1 MIQAGGPTDAI
12 IESLIPLLDE
22 KDIII
27 DGGNAK
33 WTDTIRRE
41 KALKEQGILFVG
53 SGVSGGEEGARFGPS
68 LMPGGS
74 KEAWSEISDI
84 WLAISAKVDPVNG
97 KPITG
102 AEPGQPIV
110 DGEPCAAYIGE
121 NGAGHYV
128 KMVHNGI
135 EYGDMQMICEAFH
148 ILRDVGKLD
157 IREIGKVFKTWNE
170 GLLDSFL
177 IEITADILNQIDPRS
192 QKPFVE
198 VVLDAAGQKGTG
210 KWTSVNAL
218 DMGVP
223 ASTIAE
229 AVFSRCLS
237 SVKEEK
243 NPSVEAI
250 IDGLH
255 SPTLSRLNG

>member
-1 MIQAGGPTDAI
+1 M
-12 IESLIPLLDE
+12 
-22 KDIII
+22 
-27 DGGNAK
+27 
-33 WTDTIRRE
+33 
-41 KALKEQGILFVG
+41 
-53 SGVSGGEEGARFGPS
+53 
-68 LMPGGS
+68 
-74 KEAWSEISDI
+74 
-84 WLAISAKVDPVNG
+84 NG

-157 IREIGKVFKTWNE
+157 ISEIGKVFKTWNE

-198 VVLDAAGQKGTG
+198 VVLDAAG
-210 KWTSVNAL
+210 
-218 DMGVP
+218 
-223 ASTIAE
+223 
-229 AVFSRCLS
+229 
-237 SVKEEK
+237 
-243 NPSVEAI
+243 
-250 IDGLH
+250 
-255 SPTLSRLNG
+255 